1 VRANGTVRNLPTRLL
16 VVGCVAA
23 WLAAC
28 AFAVPLRSA
37 PVDAAAR
44 VQTGATASGRMR
56 APGAPE
62 DDLPDA
68 PGKTLL
74 LRSCAWCHE
83 LTEITKFRGYYTRAQ
98 WRDVVVTMTQYGA
111 RLSAEE
117 IETLTDYLTI
127 HLGRR

>member
-1 VRANGTVRNLPTRLL
+1 M
-16 VVGCVAA
+16 AA

-37 PVDAAAR
+37 PVEVPAR
-44 VQTGATASGRMR
+44 AQARATAAGGMR
-56 APGAPE
+56 TPGAAD

-117 IETLTDYLTI
+117 IETLTDYLTT